1 MQGFDDYLQIIQLK
15 PKLVPNIT
23 DIMSDGDFV
32 AGKAIVAGK
41 GGH

>member
-23 DIMSDGDFV
+23 DISNSKFRTILRHFSEQS
-32 AGKAIVAGK
+32 KY
-41 GGH
+41 